1 MSYGGVEYPG
11 WKEAVMTE
19 PSREELT
26 AIVEAREKDCPIIRQ
41 YGHQVA
47 AQEYARY
54 ALKLLD
60 DNEGLRRAAWY
71 ESDVAERAVNA
82 MKKAEG
88 ERDSLALT
96 VGKMR
101 EALER
106 IRDIKTNVFH
116 FFSPADGPLRLDA
129 TPVRDIE
136 TFQRGSEEALKVVM
150 EVVDAVLSL
159 PPHASEGEQKLK
171 DAVVQ
176 AAKEMR
182 TVIESGRGTVE
193 AGWPQSVAQRLFT
206 ALSALEKARISEAD
220 RNPPAPTPESAR

>member
-1 MSYGGVEYPG
+1 
-11 WKEAVMTE
+11 MTE
-19 PSREELT
+19 PSMEELT

-101 EALER
+101 E
-106 IRDIKTNVFH
+106 
-116 FFSPADGPLRLDA
+116 DGW
-129 TPVRDIE
+129 TW
-136 TFQRGSEEALKVVM
+136 EEILTQVEKVM
-150 EVVDAVLSL
+150 A
-159 PPHASEGEQKLK
+159 
-171 DAVVQ
+171 
-176 AAKEMR
+176 
-182 TVIESGRGTVE
+182 
-193 AGWPQSVAQRLFT
+193 
-206 ALSALEKARISEAD
+206 
-220 RNPPAPTPESAR
+220 